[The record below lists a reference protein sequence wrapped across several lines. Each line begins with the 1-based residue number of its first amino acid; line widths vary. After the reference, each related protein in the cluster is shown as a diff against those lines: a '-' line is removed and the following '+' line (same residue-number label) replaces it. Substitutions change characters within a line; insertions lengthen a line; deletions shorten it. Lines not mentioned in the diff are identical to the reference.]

1 MREKNRNSWKF
12 EGKWWKLEKYPRK
25 MKIYAK
31 HYQERQK
38 GTHCIALDRNKCLS
52 SLKRT
57 ACTLWE
63 YLQRKSLQKTQNR
76 CYQLRHVANLVRRC
90 LVYSVQGLFLYLFIH
105 SIWLGTFESDVHQNG
120 IVRFQLVPQNII
132 HIWIRG

>member
-1 MREKNRNSWKF
+1 
-12 EGKWWKLEKYPRK
+12 
-25 MKIYAK
+25 MKIDFD
-31 HYQERQK
+31 ERK
-38 GTHCIALDRNKCLS
+38 KPKFMEIRGKMVKIRKLDRNKCLS

-76 CYQLRHVANLVRRC
+76 CYQLRHVANLFRRC

-105 SIWLGTFESDVHQNG
+105 SI
-120 IVRFQLVPQNII
+120 
-132 HIWIRG
+132 